1 VTEHVATP
9 RSVAEV
15 RGAVDDVL
23 GLVAKRA
30 DDVEGE
36 RRLPDDLVLALRRTG
51 INRLGLP
58 VALGGLEA
66 TVVETIDIFER
77 IAAVDGSTGWCAVI
91 GAGSNVFAGY
101 ITEAGARVVF
111 ADPDLGSATM
121 FAPCGK
127 LTLAAG
133 RRLLRGRWPFASN
146 VLHSGWIG
154 LGALVEA
161 EDGTVDPVPRVVF
174 VPVGDVTIED
184 TWDALGLRGTGSH
197 HVSVTELEVDLDRS
211 CTFADQPWPIGTLWR
226 LPLHT
231 VLFPV
236 LTAVPLGIA
245 RGALDEIAAH
255 IREGRVARRGQ
266 IADDP
271 VAVAEFADADS
282 RLRAARAL
290 LRESV
295 AEAHAMAERG
305 DAVDRALRARVAL
318 ACLYVCDT
326 AVAVTSVAHNL
337 GGGDAAYVDS
347 PLPRALRDVETAR
360 QHLLYAHKHRVELG
374 KALAGLDV
382 VYPPFLV

>member
-1 VTEHVATP
+1 MAEHVEMP
-9 RSVAEV
+9 RSVRDV
-15 RGAVDDVL
+15 HQAVEETL

-30 DDVEGE
+30 DEVEGD
-36 RRLPDDLVLALRRTG
+36 RRLPEELVLALRRTG
-51 INRLGLP
+51 INRLALP
-58 VALGGLEA
+58 VAFGGFEA
-66 TVVETIDIFER
+66 PVVEMMDVFER

-91 GAGSNVFAGY
+91 GGASNVFAGY
-101 ITEAGARVVF
+101 VTEAGARAVF
-111 ADPDLGSATM
+111 ADPDQGSATM

-127 LTLAAG
+127 VAVVGG
-133 RRLLRGRWPFASN
+133 RRVLGGRWPFASN
-146 VLHSGWIG
+146 VLHSRWIG
-154 LGALVEA
+154 LGAFVEDG
-161 EDGTVDPVPRVVF
+161 DGTVDPVPRVVF

-197 HVSVTELEVDLDRS
+197 HVSVTDLEVDLDRS

-226 LPLHT
+226 LPLHIA
-231 VLFPV
+231 LFPV

-245 RGALDEIAAH
+245 RGALDEIATH

-295 AEAHAMAERG
+295 TEAHVLAERG
-305 DAVDRALRARVAL
+305 DAVDGPLRARVAL
-318 ACLYVCDT
+318 ACLHACDT
-326 AVAVTSVAHNL
+326 AVAVTSIAHNL

-360 QHLLYAHKHRVELG
+360 QHLLFAHKHRVELG